1 MNEFDEDR
9 ARELKRVM
17 NDPNTDEQTKL
28 DCADELHDMCG
39 RERVEE
45 FAQLDAYDALEVM
58 KNLAKTATAP
68 EVRRQAAQSVEQYE
82 RAREAQIRKVTG
94 DDAQL
99 DGQEDDE

>member
-1 MNEFDEDR
+1 MSEFDEDK
-9 ARELKRVM
+9 ARQLKRVM
-17 NDPNTDEQTKL
+17 DDPDTDEQTQL
-28 DCADELHDMCG
+28 DCADELRDMCG

-58 KNLAKTATAP
+58 KHLAKTATDP

-82 RAREAQIRKVTG
+82 RAREAHIRKVTG
-94 DDAQL
+94 DHAQL